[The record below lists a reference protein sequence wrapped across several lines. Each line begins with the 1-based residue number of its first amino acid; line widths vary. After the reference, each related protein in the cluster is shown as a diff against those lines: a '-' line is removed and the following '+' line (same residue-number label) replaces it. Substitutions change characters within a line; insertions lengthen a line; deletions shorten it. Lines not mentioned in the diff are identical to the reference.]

1 MGEVEYLD
9 SSNTKNSVE
18 KNGKG
23 FVSGVL
29 VLSLSTFIVKLI
41 GLAYKIPMISL
52 LGAEGMGYFNSAYE
66 IYALLCVISTSG
78 LPMALSILVSADAE
92 GGRWRRIERIYRT
105 AMTLFGVI
113 GGAGSLF
120 MLFFAQ
126 RIAGIIENPEALGCI
141 LAIAPA
147 LLFVCVASAVRG
159 YFQGLCRMTPTA
171 ISQLIEALSK
181 LILGVGFAKAAIYR
195 GYGISVA
202 AAFAVVG
209 LSIGTLL
216 SAIYLLILK
225 AFNNKK
231 IPREISDNRDA
242 GELNILGTLLKIA
255 VPITLG
261 SALLGFTR
269 VIDMALIMRRLQ
281 DIGYTTA
288 GANAVYGAYT
298 TLAVPIFGL
307 VPSLITPIS
316 LALVP
321 RLSSAIENGSRD
333 AQSNVTSASLRMTV
347 LLSMPASV
355 GVAVYARQI
364 LELLFSGQR
373 EAIDTAAPLLSLLG
387 ISILFSCLITTANAI
402 LQSYRQTSKPII
414 SMALGTAVKV
424 ASAYLLIGVP
434 SVGVWGAPISTLLC
448 NITVT
453 ATDVYYIHKY
463 VPRSE
468 GIARIYAKPFFASVV
483 MMVLSFATYL
493 WIYSLSGRATI
504 SFALALA
511 MAVTAYFILSLL
523 FGAVSREDILMLP
536 FGERVAVIIEKMGF
550 WRSRCNKS

>member
-1 MGEVEYLD
+1 MD
-9 SSNTKNSVE
+9 STGTKNSIE
-18 KNGKG
+18 GKS
-23 FVSGVL
+23 FISGVL
-29 VLSLSTFIVKLI
+29 VLSLSTFIVKVI

-66 IYALLCVISTSG
+66 IYALLCVISTAG
-78 LPMALSILVSADAE
+78 LPVALSILVSADAE

-120 MLFFAQ
+120 MLFFSEK
-126 RIAGIIENPEALGCI
+126 IAEFIENPEAVGCI

-171 ISQLIEALSK
+171 ISQLIEAFSK
-181 LILGVGFAKAAIYR
+181 LILGVGFAKAAIDR
-195 GYGISVA
+195 GYGIPA
-202 AAFAVVG
+202 ASAFAVAG

-216 SAIYLLILK
+216 SALYLLMLK
-225 AFNNKK
+225 GFNNKK
-231 IPREISDNRDA
+231 IPSESSNVYEA
-242 GELNILGTLLKIA
+242 GEFNILGTLLKIA

-288 GANAVYGAYT
+288 GANAIYGSYT

-307 VPSLITPIS
+307 IPSLITPIS

-321 RLSSAIENGSRD
+321 RLSSAIENGSSE
-333 AQSNVTSASLRMTV
+333 AQSKVAGASMRMTV

-364 LELLFSGQR
+364 LGLLFASQH

-387 ISILFSCLITTANAI
+387 ISILFSCLITTANAV

-414 SMALGTAVKV
+414 SMALGAAVKV
-424 ASAYLLIGVP
+424 VSAYLLIGMP
-434 SVGVWGAPISTLLC
+434 SIGVWGAPISTLLC

-453 ATDVYYIHKY
+453 AIDIYYIHKY
-463 VPRSE
+463 VPHSE
-468 GIARIYAKPFFASVV
+468 SIGRIYAKPFFASVL
-483 MMVLSFATYL
+483 MMAVSFSAYL
-493 WIYSLSGRATI
+493 CVYSLSESTTVAFA
-504 SFALALA
+504 SALAV
-511 MAVTAYFILSLL
+511 AVAAYFILSLL
-523 FGAVSREDILMLP
+523 FGVVSREDILMLP
-536 FGERVAVIIEKMGF
+536 FGERIAVIIEKMGF